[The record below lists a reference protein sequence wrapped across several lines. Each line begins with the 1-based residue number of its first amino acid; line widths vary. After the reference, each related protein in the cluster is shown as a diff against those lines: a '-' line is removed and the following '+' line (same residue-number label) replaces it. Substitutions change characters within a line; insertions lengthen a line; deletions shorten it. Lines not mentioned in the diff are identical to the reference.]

1 MEGETKCQDLYS
13 RLKTEDPYEVWL
25 CVILRKA
32 KTVRGKRRVKKK
44 KGGKRYRGL
53 KISSEKYSYKYVSTS
68 CQH

>member
-32 KTVRGKRRVKKK
+32 KTVRGKRRVKKR
-44 KGGKRYRGL
+44 GKRYRGL

>member
-25 CVILRKA
+25 CVILRRA
-32 KTVRGKRRVKKK
+32 KKVRGKRRVKKRGAK
-44 KGGKRYRGL
+44 DRGL
-53 KISSEKYSYKYVSTS
+53 KMSSEKYSYKYVSTS